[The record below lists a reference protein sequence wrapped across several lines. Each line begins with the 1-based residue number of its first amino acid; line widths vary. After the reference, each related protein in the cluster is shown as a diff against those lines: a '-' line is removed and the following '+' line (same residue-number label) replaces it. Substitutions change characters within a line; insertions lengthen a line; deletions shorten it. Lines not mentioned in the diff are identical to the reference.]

1 MLNLAEN
8 FKNLRTVKGISV
20 YQLSKDSD
28 VSENY
33 IRTIEKGTSQ
43 PSVAI
48 LDRLLSCLG
57 VTLSEF
63 FNDDREAMY
72 PSAFE
77 RELVETIRTLEE
89 EKAQAVLQVAKL
101 FTK

>member
-1 MLNLAEN
+1 MLSLAGK
-8 FKNLRTVKGISV
+8 FKNIRIEKGISI

-63 FNDDREAMY
+63 FNDDRDVMY

-77 RELVETIRTLEE
+77 RELVEAVRTLEE
-89 EKAQAVLQVAKL
+89 EKAQTVLHIAKL